1 MPKGR
6 RTRLFNFLAA
16 VCLGLSVVS
25 LGWIVSIAINP
36 YGRLNPFPPGRPS
49 RQPTPI
55 AAMTVTATATVMA
68 TVQHE
73 STPAAT
79 PTDTTTMTVPPSPTL
94 AVPMEPTQEANS
106 TPLPTIEVSPSPT
119 PTLTPRPSPT
129 RSPFTY
135 TAIITLQVHPVQV
148 CDWMGIAGTV
158 TDLQGRPALG
168 AFVRV
173 WGLGN
178 LDQTVVVGANPIYGP
193 SGWEVRLARA
203 QLVGS
208 WNVQLVASPEAKT
221 TLSDVYTISM
231 PGDCKRNLALVSL
244 QQNH

>member
-1 MPKGR
+1 MP
-6 RTRLFNFLAA
+6 
-16 VCLGLSVVS
+16 
-25 LGWIVSIAINP
+25 
-36 YGRLNPFPPGRPS
+36 
-49 RQPTPI
+49 
-55 AAMTVTATATVMA
+55 TA
-68 TVQHE
+68 QYE
-73 STPAAT
+73 STLTET
-79 PTDTTTMTVPPSPTL
+79 PTDTTTATVAPTL
-94 AVPMEPTQEANS
+94 TTFIEPTQEASS
-106 TPLPTIEVSPSPT
+106 TPLPTIEASPSPT

-135 TAIITLQVHPVQV
+135 TAVITLQVHPVQV

-173 WGLGN
+173 WGLGDF
-178 LDQTVVVGANPIYGP
+178 DQTVAVGANPIYGP

-208 WNVQLVASPEAKT
+208 WNVQLKLSPEAT
-221 TLSDVYTISM
+221 RSAVLSDVYTIAM
-231 PGDCKRNLALVSL
+231 PGDCKRNLALVSF